1 MSLYGLSLLYGTTGT
16 LYFADIPMMLDG
28 SALQIMAMIFF
39 LVGLF
44 FKISL
49 VPFHLWT
56 PDVYEGA
63 PTSVTAYLSVIS
75 KGAGAFVLLTILI
88 KVFAP
93 FVLQWQ
99 AMLYGLIILTITVAN
114 LFAIRQKNS
123 GVSSLIHRCHR
134 PRIYIMLG
142 VIGGKPAG
150 HDRTGVL
157 CTGLSGFEPSLH
169 SA

>member
-1 MSLYGLSLLYGTTGT
+1 
-16 LYFADIPMMLDG
+16 MMLDG

-114 LFAIRQKNS
+114 LLRSARRTSN
-123 GVSSLIHRCHR
+123 VSSLTHRCHR
-134 PRIYIMLG
+134 P
-142 VIGGKPAG
+142 VTSCWA
-150 HDRTGVL
+150 
-157 CTGLSGFEPSLH
+157 
-169 SA
+169 

>member
-1 MSLYGLSLLYGTTGT
+1 
-16 LYFADIPMMLDG
+16 
-28 SALQIMAMIFF
+28 MAMIFF

-114 LFAIRQKNS
+114 LFAIDVYKRQAAY
-123 GVSSLIHRCHR
+123 RFA
-134 PRIYIMLG
+134 
-142 VIGGKPAG
+142 PA
-150 HDRTGVL
+150 VL
-157 CTGLSGFEPSLH
+157 CHDVYGHGRSDTVLLRFPRP
-169 SA
+169 